1 MCGRFTRDFSWA
13 DLHELMRV
21 FLPDGVT
28 LSPFAGGIGSSFNVA
43 PTQSSMLMCAGES
56 EGEIACVLAR
66 WGLVP
71 TWAKDASIGSRM
83 INARGET
90 IAEKPAYRGAFAKR
104 RGVVPMSGFYEWE
117 RPANEGG
124 RKQPWYLTRADAKPL
139 LAAGVWEAANG
150 SMGEVAVPTFSIV
163 TTSANGFTSR
173 MHDRMP
179 VILEARD
186 AWTWVGGSVE
196 AAQGLIRPAPEEI
209 LVGHCVRSLV
219 NNPRNDSRELIAS
232 VPERGGE
239 PEKGGKDEGVDGARS
254 GFLF

>member
-21 FLPDGVT
+21 FLPDGVS

-43 PTQSSMLMCAGES
+43 PTQSSMLMCAGDADS
-56 EGEIACVLAR
+56 EIACVLAR

-71 TWAKDASIGSRM
+71 TWAKDESIGSRM

-117 RPANEGG
+117 RSATAGVG
-124 RKQPWYLTRADAKPL
+124 KQPWYFTRMDTKPL
-139 LAAGVWEAANG
+139 LVAGVWESANESLG
-150 SMGEVAVPTFSIV
+150 DSMPTFSIV
-163 TTSANGFTSR
+163 TTPANGFMSR

-179 VILEARD
+179 VILETRD
-186 AWTWVGGSVE
+186 AWTWVGGTVE
-196 AAQGLIRPAPEEI
+196 TAQSLIRPAPEEI
-209 LVGHCVRSLV
+209 LVGHCVRPLV

-232 VPERGGE
+232 VPNRGGE
-239 PEKGGKDEGVDGARS
+239 QEPDGNDGDVDGTRS

>member
-43 PTQSSMLMCAGES
+43 PTQRSMLLCAGDAG
-56 EGEIACVLAR
+56 GEIACVLAR

-71 TWAKDASIGSRM
+71 AWAKDSSIGSRM

-90 IAEKPAYRGAFAKR
+90 IAEKPAYRGAFARR
-104 RGVVPMSGFYEWE
+104 RGIVPMSGFYEWE
-117 RPANEGG
+117 RSGIEGG
-124 RKQPWYLTRADAKPL
+124 RKRPWYLTRADSRPL
-139 LAAGVWEAANG
+139 LAAGVWEAAHE
-150 SMGEVAVPTFSIV
+150 SMVDGALPTFSIV
-163 TTSANGFTSR
+163 TTSANGFMSR

-186 AWTWVGGSVE
+186 AWTWVGGPVE
-196 AAQGLIRPAPEEI
+196 AAQSLIRPAPEGV
-209 LVGHCVRSLV
+209 LVGHGVRSLV
-219 NNPRNDSRELIAS
+219 NNPRNDSRELIAC